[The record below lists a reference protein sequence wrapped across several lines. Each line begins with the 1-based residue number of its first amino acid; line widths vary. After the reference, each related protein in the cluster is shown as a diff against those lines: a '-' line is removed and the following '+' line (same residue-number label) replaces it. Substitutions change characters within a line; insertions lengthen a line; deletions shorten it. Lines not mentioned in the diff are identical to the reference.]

1 VRELENCMERA
12 VLLCEDQVIHS
23 YHLPPTLQTAEDTGT
38 QQSQSFEEAVE
49 QFERELLIDALK
61 TSRGNMRRAAEAVRS
76 TERIF
81 GYKIKKYGI
90 RPKQYR

>member
-1 VRELENCMERA
+1 M
-12 VLLCEDQVIHS
+12 HG

-49 QFERELLIDALK
+49 RFERELLIDALK
-61 TSRGNMRRAAEAVRS
+61 TSRGNVRQAAAALKS

-81 GYKIKKYGI
+81 GYKIKKYDI
-90 RPKQYR
+90 QSKQYR